1 MEHFVIQVIQF
12 KISRWRNI
20 QRRREKEE
28 RKNESSID
36 EWIKM
41 NTVNAGTASGAYFIQ
56 VENSMQYPKDIAS
69 YIAMIDWF
77 FFLKLNETKRNE
89 TTQKLLFFKFT
100 RFWIVVSSDCFNCF
114 IDNFVVGGTG

>member
-41 NTVNAGTASGAYFIQ
+41 NKVNAGTASGAYFIQ

-77 FFLKLNETKRNE
+77 FFWN
-89 TTQKLLFFKFT
+89 
-100 RFWIVVSSDCFNCF
+100 
-114 IDNFVVGGTG
+114 